1 MSTPKHITD
10 DAELAKNY
18 IVRSSMSDEYKRIY
32 LRLINVSTLATNGI
46 TPEEKI
52 QKMTECI
59 QLLAITQGMYL
70 SNIDQ
75 KIQTAIDNSNK
86 SQCISCKAMKH
97 ANEVEKADHDKKLLD
112 EYLESL
118 GIKKGEKTTLE
129 DKEPVEMSWQDVI
142 KQILLKPY
150 LYVVLCLISISPYGV
165 EIVKTIMQFFN
176 K

>member
-1 MSTPKHITD
+1 MSTPKHISD
-10 DAELAKNY
+10 DAELAKDY

-32 LRLINVSTLATNGI
+32 LRLINISTLATNGI

-86 SQCISCKAMKH
+86 SQCNNCKAMKH
-97 ANEVEKADHDKKLLD
+97 AIEIEKSDHDKKLLD
-112 EYLESL
+112 DYLESL
-118 GIKKGEKTTLE
+118 GIKKGENQQDAKKTN
-129 DKEPVEMSWQDVI
+129 EMTWQDVI

-150 LYVVLCLISISPYGV
+150 IYVVLCLISISPYGV
-165 EIVKTIMQFFN
+165 EILKTIMQFTN